1 MPKVERTKPL
11 DVPALQALDL
21 EKPEAMHAGYKYVCE
36 CGCEVV
42 FYTSAPP
49 KRLPKCFKCGKT
61 LELE

>member
-36 CGCEVV
+36 CGCEVT
-42 FYTSAPP
+42 FFTSKPP
-49 KRLPKCFKCGKT
+49 TKLVKCFKCQKT
-61 LELE
+61 IKI